1 MVIDDARAHRI
12 NHLHSRIWVWR
23 AGWTMRNEE
32 TKHEDKAWKVSLPER
47 SKMAGS
53 CAECFPSKPT
63 SGRFRLVLLGPSYQ
77 TSVILII
84 FIGSTIEEM
93 YFIGF
98 FYRPRRGTVDVR
110 CGLFYPLQQR
120 WMKTMDGQKEFDI
133 IILP

>member
-12 NHLHSRIWVWR
+12 NDLHSRIWVWR

-32 TKHEDKAWKVSLPER
+32 TKHEDKAWKISLPER

-63 SGRFRLVLLGPSYQ
+63 SGRFRLVGTFGPQLQ

-84 FIGSTIEEM
+84 FIGSIIKGR
-93 YFIGF
+93 YLKVGF
-98 FYRPRRGTVDVR
+98 VKAQKR
-110 CGLFYPLQQR
+110 CC
-120 WMKTMDGQKEFDI
+120 
-133 IILP
+133 